1 MRRVACVF
9 AHPDDETFGV
19 GGSLALHARDGVELT
34 VILATS
40 GETGRIADASL
51 ATRETLASVREA
63 EDLASWRALG
73 LDPDVRFLRHPDGG
87 LNATP
92 RGELVAEVRGVLEDV
107 APEVVITF
115 GPDGITGHD
124 DHVAIGAIATE
135 AFGSL
140 RTSSGGAAFSRLLHN
155 AIAQSTLDRLNE
167 LLRGRGLEPMDPA
180 EPFMP
185 RGVPDAAIGARVD
198 ASSVYERK
206 LEAIRCHK
214 TQDELEDVPFDLWP
228 EMLST
233 ESFVVAWPERRPR
246 DPVLGDLF
254 EGLPAA

>member
-1 MRRVACVF
+1 VRRVACVF

-19 GGSLALHARDGVELT
+19 GGSLALHAQDEVELT

-40 GETGRIADASL
+40 GEAGRIADASL

-63 EDLASWRALG
+63 EDIASWRALR
-73 LDPDVRFLRHPDGG
+73 LDPDVRFLRRPDGG

-135 AFGSL
+135 VFGAL

-167 LLRGRGLEPMDPA
+167 LLRERGLEPMDPA
-180 EPFMP
+180 QPFMP
-185 RGVPDAAIGARVD
+185 RGVPDVAIGARVD

-228 EMLST
+228 EMLSI

-254 EGLPAA
+254 EGLPAT